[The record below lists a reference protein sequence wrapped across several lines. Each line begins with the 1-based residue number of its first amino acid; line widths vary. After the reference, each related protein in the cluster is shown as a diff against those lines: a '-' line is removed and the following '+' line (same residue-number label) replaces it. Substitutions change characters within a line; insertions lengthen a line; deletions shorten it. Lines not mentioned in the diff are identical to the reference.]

1 MRAKRNCCTV
11 GHCDF
16 LRGSELWWSFGSIL
30 IWAAVQIWWGCRS
43 PPEHSLYFWLS
54 CLCDLCLFSGSCFL
68 FFYLAHDHLHGQFS
82 EDHWKPISTHFI
94 ITPLSSVTPFFC
106 DISFS
111 KASLISSLCPYS
123 PFLLVFLGGLVCD
136 LLYAP
141 CHGSFHVFDFL
152 QDSCHNHLLGGCS
165 VTQSCP
171 TLCNLMDCSMPG
183 SLSFINSWHSPWPT
197 LCLKPM
203 LLHDPVHFLGHGTFQ
218 SPILSQ
224 GPDQCQFCGHGG
236 CKCLFFYQGNRNVL
250 LGASLV
256 AGKEST
262 CQRDT
267 GSITDPRR
275 SHILRR
281 V

>member
-82 EDHWKPISTHFI
+82 EDHWKSISTHFI

-141 CHGSFHVFDFL
+141 CHGSFHVFYFL

-183 SLSFINSWHSPWPT
+183 FPVLHQFMALSMAYPVSKAYAPPWSSSFSRPWNIPEPNPESRSRPMSILWSWR
-197 LCLKPM
+197 L
-203 LLHDPVHFLGHGTFQ
+203 
-218 SPILSQ
+218 
-224 GPDQCQFCGHGG
+224 
-236 CKCLFFYQGNRNVL
+236 
-250 LGASLV
+250 
-256 AGKEST
+256 
-262 CQRDT
+262 
-267 GSITDPRR
+267 
-275 SHILRR
+275 
-281 V
+281 